1 MGFSTSRYDRR
12 TTDRRWKV
20 HPIWRGIGCILLILV
35 PFLSFFLARFF
46 MASVD
51 ILPLP
56 VQLLKPVIFSYY
68 ENAYVDRIVYR
79 VNDFLN
85 GRLLYGELF
94 FTVIFMVLGFGLL
107 SIIYGV
113 FYRLLGPPRYGPLDV
128 PPIKKSERRRN

>member
-1 MGFSTSRYDRR
+1 
-12 TTDRRWKV
+12 
-20 HPIWRGIGCILLILV
+20 
-35 PFLSFFLARFF
+35 

-68 ENAYVDRIVYR
+68 ENAYVDKIVYR

-128 PPIKKSERRRN
+128 PPIKKSERRRK